1 MEDIT
6 PRSAGLRKAIADR
19 RLEASANSRLLT
31 VNEVCEY
38 LRVSKWTLYRLIQ
51 SRRLKTVKIGSRR
64 LVRLQSVIEFVEQQE
79 AATGA

>member
-6 PRSAGLRKAIADR
+6 PRAAGLRKVIADR
-19 RLEASANSRLLT
+19 RIAVSANSGLLT
-31 VNEVCEY
+31 IEEVCEY

-51 SRRLKTVKIGSRR
+51 ARKLKTVKIGSRR
-64 LVRLQSVIEFVEQQE
+64 LLRQQSVIEFVEQQE